1 MNFFKIITLFLL
13 LLFISIS
20 SNNVLADSH
29 DVDQNIVEQAKE
41 INQEILE
48 KQAATEANISSEIG
62 NEEPLPLNDPF
73 AGDAATSGVGST
85 AMIAGSEEEREE
97 MSLYNFKLVGI
108 IEGQFESHVTLINA
122 TGELITIQMYEE
134 LSQGVR
140 LVAINDKEEVVFEKN
155 EDSYL
160 VINFKNQIRETSG
173 EY

>member
-20 SNNVLADSH
+20 SNNALADSH
-29 DVDQNIVEQAKE
+29 DVSQNLVEQAKE

-73 AGDAATSGVGST
+73 AGDASTSGAGST

-140 LVAINDKEEVVFEKN
+140 LDAINDKEEAVFEKN
-155 EDSYL
+155 ADSFL

>member
-13 LLFISIS
+13 LLFIGIS
-20 SNNVLADSH
+20 PNNVLADSH
-29 DVDQNIVEQAKE
+29 DVSQNLVEQAKE

-73 AGDAATSGVGST
+73 AGDSSLGSGTGIISGSQT
-85 AMIAGSEEEREE
+85 EDREE

-108 IEGQFESHVTLINA
+108 ISGTYESYVSLVNASGELVTLQ
-122 TGELITIQMYEE
+122 LHEE
-134 LSQGVR
+134 LSEGVR
-140 LVAINDKEEVVFEKN
+140 LVDMRLNEVIFQKA
-155 EDSYL
+155 DDTYIT
-160 VINFKNQIRETSG
+160 INFNNQIKETD

>member
-20 SNNVLADSH
+20 SNNVLADNH
-29 DVDQNIVEQAKE
+29 DVEQNIVEQAKE

-73 AGDAATSGVGST
+73 AGDSSLGSGTGIIST
-85 AMIAGSEEEREE
+85 GQTEDREE

-108 IEGQFESHVTLINA
+108 ISGTYESYISLVNASGDVVTLQ
-122 TGELITIQMYEE
+122 LHEE
-134 LSQGVR
+134 LSEGVR
-140 LVAINDKEEVVFEKN
+140 LVDMRLNEAIFEKA
-155 EDSYL
+155 DDTYIT
-160 VINFKNQIRETSG
+160 INFKNQIKETD